1 VQDLAMTLD
10 PMMTSNAGMYRPLRL
25 GAAGSASMVVHLT
38 RSPREMMRRVR
49 QLAAETD
56 PGLVVYRALPLDQ
69 TAAADLMTYDATF
82 RVIVLGAA
90 MMLLLTNAGIYAVVS
105 LTVSRRT
112 REIGIRMALG
122 ADTRQ
127 LVAAIL
133 SRMARH
139 VGIGVLAGS
148 WLAILFTFALSRGA
162 WRPPILLGGG
172 LLVAYGILMVGV
184 CMMACVVPMRR
195 ALRIQPTAALA
206 SSD

>member
-1 VQDLAMTLD
+1 
-10 PMMTSNAGMYRPLRL
+10 
-25 GAAGSASMVVHLT
+25 MV
-38 RSPREMMRRVR
+38 RRVR
-49 QLAAETD
+49 ELVLATD
-56 PGLVVYRALPLDQ
+56 PGLRIARAVPLDQ
-69 TAAADLMTYDATF
+69 TAQADLIAYDAWF
-82 RVIVLGAA
+82 RAIVLGAA
-90 MMLLLTNAGIYAVVS
+90 MALLLTNAGIYAVIS

-133 SRMARH
+133 SKMARH
-139 VGIGVLAGS
+139 VGIGVLVGS
-148 WLAILFTFALSRGA
+148 WLAILFAFALSRGS

-172 LLVAYGILMVGV
+172 LLLVYGILMMGV

-195 ALRIQPTAALA
+195 ALRIQPTEALA